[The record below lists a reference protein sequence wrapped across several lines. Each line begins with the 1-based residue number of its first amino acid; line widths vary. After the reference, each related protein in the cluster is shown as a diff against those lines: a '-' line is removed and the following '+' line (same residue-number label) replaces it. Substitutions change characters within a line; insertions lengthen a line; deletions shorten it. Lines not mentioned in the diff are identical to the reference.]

1 MRKKL
6 LGLIAALFAATL
18 LFGTVE
24 VSAKVTEKNG
34 AKVYTAEDPDN
45 MLGLAADFG
54 IFANTV
60 TFNGDAET
68 NVACKRLVKFGDM
81 KTTTN
86 GYFYCR
92 EFGDGNQIGTSNL
105 YQTFLTVA
113 EDIKVYVG
121 SGYKLERIKNGDAW
135 RISKGSF
142 SKEINRTGA
151 KTLEFINEDAST
163 PFIDMDAEFAALRNT
178 AAQLA
183 ALPTENA
190 SYDDHKQSERVL
202 EVKGEQG
209 VINLSYAELSKY
221 DTQLYIRGLKDG
233 GSLIINISGIPSTV
247 KEIRTPQIYING
259 RSAEESA
266 KYTAQILWNFDS
278 YDGKIT
284 VERLFGGTILAP
296 NAFVNLSGGNLVGSV
311 IADSFAN
318 GAEVHFVPYKIKKI
332 DVPSEVTVSVWA
344 VDGTCCP
351 AERSLSFSA
360 VLYKQKANGKYSK
373 VGKAKTSAQDGVLS
387 WTIDEAGS
395 YYIKETTVQ
404 NGFVNTQMKCVFTVE
419 KDKQGV
425 LRIYPKKKALESNG
439 ESEKYTVNADNT
451 GLEFKL
457 RHYSDSLYLAAFATE
472 NGEIALHSSEY
483 TFTIGKLGE
492 ESIEVKDRA
501 QGLAEDYDM
510 YEVHVTPGQYEV
522 KMYLGEEC
530 VETKYVDVYLA
541 PVGSFFFVE
550 KDYQEIADLYESYLG
565 NKLVMTKITKKNR
578 DFMRTLAAENPAEFA
593 MMTDG
598 CLFFNVD
605 DNSGAD
611 IIVYDAENADI
622 IA

>member
-1 MRKKL
+1 MRRKL

-183 ALPTENA
+183 ALTTENA
-190 SYDDHKQSERVL
+190 SYNDHKQSERVL

-233 GSLIINISGIPSTV
+233 GSLIINITDVPSRV
-247 KEIRTPQIYING
+247 KEIRTPQI
-259 RSAEESA
+259 
-266 KYTAQILWNFDS
+266 
-278 YDGKIT
+278 
-284 VERLFGGTILAP
+284 
-296 NAFVNLSGGNLVGSV
+296 
-311 IADSFAN
+311 
-318 GAEVHFVPYKIKKI
+318 
-332 DVPSEVTVSVWA
+332 
-344 VDGTCCP
+344 
-351 AERSLSFSA
+351 
-360 VLYKQKANGKYSK
+360 
-373 VGKAKTSAQDGVLS
+373 
-387 WTIDEAGS
+387 
-395 YYIKETTVQ
+395 
-404 NGFVNTQMKCVFTVE
+404 
-419 KDKQGV
+419 
-425 LRIYPKKKALESNG
+425 
-439 ESEKYTVNADNT
+439 
-451 GLEFKL
+451 
-457 RHYSDSLYLAAFATE
+457 
-472 NGEIALHSSEY
+472 
-483 TFTIGKLGE
+483 
-492 ESIEVKDRA
+492 
-501 QGLAEDYDM
+501 
-510 YEVHVTPGQYEV
+510 
-522 KMYLGEEC
+522 
-530 VETKYVDVYLA
+530 
-541 PVGSFFFVE
+541 
-550 KDYQEIADLYESYLG
+550 
-565 NKLVMTKITKKNR
+565 
-578 DFMRTLAAENPAEFA
+578 
-593 MMTDG
+593 
-598 CLFFNVD
+598 
-605 DNSGAD
+605 
-611 IIVYDAENADI
+611 
-622 IA
+622 